1 MTKLD
6 LVIKGGTVVTA
17 ADTVRCDIGVR
28 DGRIAVL
35 ADNLDDAAQVIDA
48 ADRLVLPGG
57 VDSHVHIDEPPFY
70 GVLNADDFE
79 SGTISAACGGTTT
92 IVPFAQQERG
102 RSLRAAIQ
110 DYHTKAEGKAVI
122 DYAFHVILLDP
133 HEQLL
138 GQEMPAL
145 IEDGY
150 TSYKVYMTYEGL
162 VLDDR
167 QILEILEVAKSHG
180 AIVMVHAENDHCIHH
195 LAAKLDRRRQD
206 IAGALPRDGA
216 PAGRAR
222 GDPPGDHPGRD
233 RRRAHPAGPRLGG
246 RGDGAD
252 TLGAR
257 PRPQGLWRDLPA
269 IPFRQRGPVR
279 PARLGRGEVPLRA
292 AAAQR
297 RKPGGAVA
305 RHRRR
310 RLPGAV
316 VGPLLVPVR
325 GSGRKEVARARAP
338 FPPHRPRPARHRD
351 APAAAVLRGRAATG
365 RISLNTSSS
374 PSDGHQRRPH
384 LRPLSAQG
392 NHRGRR
398 SDADIA
404 IWDPEN
410 ARSPSPTAMLH
421 DAMDYTPYEG
431 FAHARAGR

>member
-145 IEDGY
+145 IEGRLHL
-150 TSYKVYMTYEGL
+150 VQGL
-162 VLDDR
+162 HDLRGVGPRRPPDSRDPRGGQVPRRDR
-167 QILEILEVAKSHG
+167 HG
-180 AIVMVHAENDHCIHH
+180 ACRERPLHPSPCGQAGC
-195 LAAKLDRRRQD
+195 RRQD

-257 PRPQGLWRDLPA
+257 PRPQGLW
-269 IPFRQRGPVR
+269 
-279 PARLGRGEVPLRA
+279 
-292 AAAQR
+292 
-297 RKPGGAVA
+297 
-305 RHRRR
+305 
-310 RLPGAV
+310 
-316 VGPLLVPVR
+316 
-325 GSGRKEVARARAP
+325 
-338 FPPHRPRPARHRD
+338 
-351 APAAAVLRGRAATG
+351 
-365 RISLNTSSS
+365 
-374 PSDGHQRRPH
+374 
-384 LRPLSAQG
+384 
-392 NHRGRR
+392 
-398 SDADIA
+398 
-404 IWDPEN
+404 
-410 ARSPSPTAMLH
+410 
-421 DAMDYTPYEG
+421 
-431 FAHARAGR
+431 